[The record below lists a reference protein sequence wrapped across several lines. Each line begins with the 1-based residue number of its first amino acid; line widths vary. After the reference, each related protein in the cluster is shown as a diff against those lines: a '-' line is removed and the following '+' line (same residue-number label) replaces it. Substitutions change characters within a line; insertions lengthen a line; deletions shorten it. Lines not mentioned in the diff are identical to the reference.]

1 MIEALVVAFF
11 EEAPATV
18 GKTTFYPGDNQT
30 HPLFRIEPGIPCQN
44 AREQA
49 SELMGYPRD
58 LSIDGLMEDKPQLL
72 WASHYLCALAKA
84 LLDDAELGMMKSA
97 DNAVQPLHSERP

>member
-1 MIEALVVAFF
+1 MPT
-11 EEAPATV
+11 EENRFTV
-18 GKTTFYPGDNQT
+18 GQTTFFQGENQT
-30 HPLFRIEPGIPCQN
+30 HPLFRIEAGIPCRA

-49 SELMGYPRD
+49 SELMGYARD

-84 LLDDAELGMMKSA
+84 LLDDAELGMMK
-97 DNAVQPLHSERP
+97 QP

>member
-1 MIEALVVAFF
+1 MAT
-11 EEAPATV
+11 EESNFTV
-18 GKTTFYPGDNQT
+18 GRTIFYQGENQN
-30 HPLFRIEPGIPCQN
+30 HPLFRIEPRIPCQS

-49 SELMGYPRD
+49 SELMGYARD

-84 LLDDAELGMMKSA
+84 LLDDAELGMMKS
-97 DNAVQPLHSERP
+97 S